1 MRSKLNKFTAFTN
14 TLLPHETQYLLS
26 IQCFKDEE
34 RLRILQRI
42 DYNAHHIDQFTS
54 YDLQI
59 DKRKYNHLQNWI
71 ENKLRN
77 IDVDEQLKWMLSTEQ
92 QILTDSILFEQEKR
106 LLKMIRT
113 DQRPVFFNTFYE
125 LVEHYRHFLL
135 IRLRYQDHQIVDDY
149 LQRHKAA
156 YQESKDIHEQ
166 LHQATLDI
174 VGQYDGQL
182 SESRQWETW
191 LATVFHNEKLEWHL
205 RYLALVRLTFLCY
218 NYRKYDLLREKF
230 AYLEKQ
236 FLQGI
241 YYSRRLLLNYYNT
254 QLMLHSHYREYDQ
267 AVYFGY
273 LSIRAQNHDYP
284 LYVNN
289 LCAVL
294 LRLKRH
300 KEALELMKKAAPE
313 VKKTPNFHN
322 RIGFVAFYMEA
333 LNKNGLYQNAE
344 SYGNIFLRA
353 YAKEV
358 LRYRW
363 HLFFSVYLESLLHQ
377 EQYSSVLKTEH
388 KYRLL
393 LKDKKYES
401 NANYQAT
408 IPLFIGLA
416 QMKEGHLKREELAA
430 TMQFLMDSVSDQEQK
445 AATLHKLIK
454 QILHWAPELK
464 YLVSS
469 ALS

>member
-1 MRSKLNKFTAFTN
+1 MRSKLSKFTDFTN

-26 IQCFKDEE
+26 IQRFEDEE
-34 RLRILQRI
+34 RLLILHRI
-42 DYNAHHIDQFTS
+42 DHNAHHIDQFTE
-54 YDLQI
+54 YDLSI

-71 ENKLRN
+71 EERLRST
-77 IDVDEQLKWMLSTEQ
+77 DVDDQLKWMLSTEQ
-92 QILTDSILFEQEKR
+92 QILTDSILIEQEKR
-106 LLKMIRT
+106 LLKLIRT
-113 DQRPVFFNTFYE
+113 DQQPVYFNTFYE
-125 LVEHYRHFLL
+125 LAEHYRQFLL
-135 IRLRYQDHQIVDDY
+135 IRLRYHDHQLVDEY
-149 LQRHKAA
+149 LQRHREA
-156 YQESKDIHEQ
+156 YQRSKEVHEQ

-174 VGQYDGQL
+174 VGQYDGQQA
-182 SESRQWETW
+182 ESRQWEQW
-191 LATVFHNEKLEWHL
+191 LAAVFHNEQLDWHL
-205 RYLALVRLTFLCY
+205 RYLALLRLTFLCY

-236 FLQGI
+236 FLAGT

-294 LRLKRH
+294 LRLKRNE
-300 KEALELMKKAAPE
+300 EALELMKKAAPA
-313 VKKTPNFHN
+313 VKKTTNFHN

-363 HLFFSVYLESLLHQ
+363 HLFFSVYLESLLQQ
-377 EQYSSVLKTEH
+377 EKYDKVLKTEH
-388 KYRLL
+388 KYRLMQR
-393 LKDKKYES
+393 DKKYEN

-408 IPLFIGLA
+408 IPLFTGLA
-416 QMKEGHLKREELAA
+416 QLKEGHLKKEEFADTIQALSAKYSN
-430 TMQFLMDSVSDQEQK
+430 DEQK
-445 AATLHKLIK
+445 LTNLKKLLK
-454 QILHWAPELK
+454 QILEWAPGLK
-464 YLVSS
+464 YLIK
-469 ALS
+469 